1 MLKLYGANP
10 SPFVRKIKVVL
21 AEKNLPFEQEQTSPF
36 PPSAEFRKISPLGR
50 IPAFQ
55 DGDKFLADSS
65 IISAYLERTH
75 PQPAL
80 YPTESY
86 ANARALWFE
95 EYADSGL
102 APIIGS
108 KMFFNKVVGPLM
120 MKLTFAEALFR
131 KAEQEDLPPMFSY
144 LEGELKGDFLVGNS
158 LTIGDIGVGSQFVNL
173 LLSGVTP
180 DAGKWPKS
188 ETCRLYRPDSFTPI
202 VQAPNRGRQ
211 ENARHQISYRCP
223 RVLKAVSRIDGRPS
237 FFGGTPV

>member
-1 MLKLYGANP
+1 MLKLYGANL
-10 SPFVRKIKVVL
+10 SPFVRKVKVVL
-21 AEKNLPFEQEQTSPF
+21 AEKNLPFEQEQTAPF

-65 IISAYLERTH
+65 IISAYLEHTH

-80 YPTESY
+80 YPTEPY

-95 EYADSGL
+95 EYADGGL
-102 APIIGS
+102 APIIGG

-120 MKLTFAEALFR
+120 MKLPFDEALFR

-173 LLSGVTP
+173 LLTGVTP
-180 DAGKWPKS
+180 DAGKWPKLAAYIGRIHS
-188 ETCRLYRPDSFTPI
+188 RASFKP
-202 VQAPNRGRQ
+202 
-211 ENARHQISYRCP
+211 
-223 RVLKAVSRIDGRPS
+223 LIDGDKKML
-237 FFGGTPV
+237 GIK

>member
-10 SPFVRKIKVVL
+10 SPFVRKVKVVL

-80 YPTESY
+80 YPSDPY
-86 ANARALWFE
+86 QSARALWFE
-95 EYADSGL
+95 EYADGGL

-108 KMFFNKVVGPLM
+108 KMFFNKVVGPLL
-120 MKLTFAEALFR
+120 MKTTFDEALFR
-131 KAEQEDLPPMFSY
+131 KAEQEELPPMFSY

-173 LLSGVTP
+173 LLTGVTP
-180 DAGKWPKS
+180 DAGKWPK
-188 ETCRLYRPDSFTPI
+188 LAAYI
-202 VQAPNRGRQ
+202 GRI
-211 ENARHQISYRCP
+211 HS
-223 RVLKAVSRIDGRPS
+223 RPS
-237 FFGGTPV
+237 FKPLIEGDKKMFGIK